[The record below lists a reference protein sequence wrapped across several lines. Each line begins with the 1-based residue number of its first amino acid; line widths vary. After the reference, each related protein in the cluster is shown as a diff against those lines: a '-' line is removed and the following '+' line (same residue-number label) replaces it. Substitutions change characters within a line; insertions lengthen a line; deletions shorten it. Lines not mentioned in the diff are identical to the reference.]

1 MCEAVGGAW
10 RALKLAFEELER
22 YRRDRE
28 PLRLRNA
35 CEKGWLAIVLATDVL
50 LANFGYR
57 RLESYSGRRRMVK
70 DLEAGNPETAKVS
83 FKR

>member
-1 MCEAVGGAW
+1 MKQLEGAW

-35 CEKGWLAIVLATDVL
+35 CEKGWLAIVLATS
-50 LANFGYR
+50 R
-57 RLESYSGRRRMVK
+57 
-70 DLEAGNPETAKVS
+70 